1 MDDRPNVL
9 WLTLE
14 SVRADHTPMY
24 GYGRNT
30 TPHLQQFG
38 QRADATVLQNGIAAS
53 NWTRPVTASILT
65 GTHYSTHN
73 TGGRGARGTRLP
85 DDLETLPGRLADSGY
100 HTALFSPAS
109 QISSDTG
116 LDRGFEHYVQITMDS
131 SNFLPTADHA
141 LDSWA
146 CAWEHVSTA
155 PTLDPRKIKEDVS
168 GDTNFLQLREIKR
181 WARNRASS
189 AQPFFAYAHIWSP
202 HQAFQP
208 IRRFRDAFTDE
219 VSFDT
224 RDAYD
229 LAREEYR
236 DLTTKIATGHTFT
249 DEEWAALKAMYDA
262 EILYADDT
270 LHRIVETIESISDRD
285 LVIVVT
291 ADHGELFG
299 EKGVISHKIT
309 LHHGAISVPMV
320 VVGIEDVADGPET
333 MTQHID
339 LTYTVGA
346 LTETLTEQFEGRDIR
361 DADRECAISQRR
373 EWEFSDYTDINP
385 DFDHSR
391 YLKEPHTAVCTSS
404 HKYIESDS
412 NRILSELPDEET
424 NVVDDHPDLADELS
438 AVIDAEG
445 IEWDEAF
452 EEAAAATFDED
463 ARDRLRDLGYLA

>member
-1 MDDRPNVL
+1 MERPNVL

-30 TPHLQQFG
+30 TPNLQRLSR
-38 QRADATVLQNGIAAS
+38 RADATVLENGIAAS

-85 DDLETLPGRLADSGY
+85 DSLETLPERLAGSGY

-116 LDRGFEHYVQITMDS
+116 LDRGFEHYVQISMDS
-131 SNFLPTADHA
+131 SNFLPTAEHA
-141 LDSWA
+141 RDSWA
-146 CAWEHVSTA
+146 CAWEHFRNE
-155 PTLDPRKIKEDVS
+155 PTLDPRQVKEDVS
-168 GDTNFLQLREIKR
+168 GDTNFLQLQKIRR
-181 WARNRASS
+181 WARTRAASE
-189 AQPFFAYAHIWSP
+189 QPFFAYAHIWSP

-208 IRRFRDAFTDE
+208 VRQFRDAFTDE
-219 VSFDT
+219 IEFDT
-224 RDAYD
+224 QAAYD

-236 DLTTKIATGHTFT
+236 DLTTKIANNHSFT
-249 DEEWAALKAMYDA
+249 DPEWAALKAMYDA
-262 EILYADDT
+262 EILYADHT
-270 LHRIVETIESISDRD
+270 LGRIVETIESITDRE

-309 LHHGAISVPMV
+309 LHHGAIDVPMV
-320 VVGIEDVADGPET
+320 VVGVDDVADDAET

-346 LTETLTEQFEGRDIR
+346 LTDALSDQFEGRDIR
-361 DADRECAISQRR
+361 QGDRRYAISQRR

-385 DFDHSR
+385 EFDHSR
-391 YLKEPHTAVCTSS
+391 YLKEPHTAVCTST

-412 NRILSELPDEET
+412 NRILYELPDET
-424 NVVDDHPDLADELS
+424 TDVLDDNPELASELS
-438 AVIDAEG
+438 SIIEAEN

-452 EEAAAATFDED
+452 EQAAATFDAET
-463 ARDRLRDLGYLA
+463 RGRLQDLGYLS